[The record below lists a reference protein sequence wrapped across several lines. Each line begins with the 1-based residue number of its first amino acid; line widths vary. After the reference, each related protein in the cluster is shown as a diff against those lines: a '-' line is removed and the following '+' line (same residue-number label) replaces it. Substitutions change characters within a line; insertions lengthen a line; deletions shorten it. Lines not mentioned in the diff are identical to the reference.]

1 MIVRS
6 AVAAAGA
13 LLVAVTAQ
21 AQTPMPPTNFEQAA
35 YITCREAHAMNPDSR
50 KVLAIFLAEHAARYH
65 GVRIP
70 DDDRGTQIA
79 YLIRGGCTLSPDA
92 HLFAVVDK
100 AIIAEKSKLP
110 KR

>member
-1 MIVRS
+1 MFVRS
-6 AVAAAGA
+6 IAAAGA
-13 LLVAVTAQ
+13 LLIAASAS

-35 YITCREAHAMNPDSR
+35 YITCREAHAMNPESR

-70 DDDRGTQIA
+70 DDERGTQIA
-79 YLIRGGCTLSPDA
+79 YLIRGGCTLSPDS
-92 HLFAVVDK
+92 HLFAVVDR
-100 AIIAEKSKLP
+100 AIIAELSKLP

>member
-1 MIVRS
+1 MFVRS
-6 AVAAAGA
+6 IAAAGA
-13 LLVAVTAQ
+13 LLVVAGSAS

-35 YITCREAHAMNPDSR
+35 YITCREAHAMNPESR

-79 YLIRGGCTLSPDA
+79 YLVRGGCTLSPDA
-92 HLFAVVDK
+92 HLFAVIDK
-100 AIIAEKSKLP
+100 AIVAEMSKLP

>member
-6 AVAAAGA
+6 VAAAGV
-13 LLVAVTAQ
+13 LLVATAAA

-35 YITCREAHAMNPDSR
+35 YITCREAHAMNPESR

-70 DDDRGTQIA
+70 DDERGTQIA
-79 YLIRGGCTLSPDA
+79 YLVRGGCTLSPDA
-92 HLFAVVDK
+92 HLFAVIDK
-100 AIIAEKSKLP
+100 AIVAEMGKLP